1 MKSVLLW
8 LFAAAIAFG
17 VYKCIDNNGNS
28 NVNELSDEESVTAIS
43 VDNSSL
49 ATIVV
54 DTSGYASKMEK
65 LKLLSA
71 KKKKEIA
78 ARKKSTGKPD
88 EKTYKSKS
96 SPSHVSESTSSESA
110 ASLRKQFE
118 ALTDE
123 RYEIFNG
130 LCEEY
135 GIIGL
140 FYIGSNNKLNIM
152 VSDPGKDTRSEDEL
166 MYIAKGISEV
176 VRTFVYQDKGVG
188 GEDSELLHKVNP
200 TFKVSIIGEDL
211 KNETIELKLEETYN

>member
-1 MKSVLLW
+1 MKILYLW
-8 LFAAAIAFG
+8 LFIG
-17 VYKCIDNNGNS
+17 
-28 NVNELSDEESVTAIS
+28 VTASIFWS
-43 VDNSSL
+43 CSNNSSNSQSEDYYVEEVTVL
-49 ATIVV
+49 DSTVCEEVVVV
-54 DTSGYASKMEK
+54 DVDGMAECASDSAIDKSGN
-65 LKLLSA
+65 
-71 KKKKEIA
+71 
-78 ARKKSTGKPD
+78 TKPQQP

-123 RYEIFNG
+123 RYEIFKG

-176 VRTFVYQDKGVG
+176 VRTSVYQDKGFG